1 MQVVQVIE
9 KLAEWESSLLGG
21 AYLLIGKD
29 LEQVM
34 GALRSLDVKAA
45 HGIRAL
51 QCNDVL
57 FITLDRSYQFFQP
70 AQIRR

>member
-21 AYLLIGKD
+21 AYLLIGED
-29 LEQVM
+29 LQVL
-34 GALRSLDVKAA
+34 GALQSLDVKAA

-70 AQIRR
+70 VQIRR